1 MNRLLL
7 LSIISL
13 FATLPAFAQDEALPP
28 LPEDASNNQAF
39 VSEDAPAPAVPETQF
54 APEIFAQ
61 NPEPEPAPEASVPEE
76 PSPAANDPRQMALQD
91 LEEGEKEVAQQ
102 EEEERLAKEKE
113 QAELDAK
120 KNQVPQIDI
129 LELIKSG
136 GVLMWPI
143 GALSVIGLMFALE
156 RFIALRHNAIM
167 PRRLFKQIK
176 PYLEPSYFSPMAI
189 WTICDKYRSPAAR
202 VIQAALL
209 KIGRPLPEIV
219 AAVESAKQDEA
230 TNMYRNVRWLTLVS
244 SLAPLLGLLGTVW
257 GMIQAFYITA
267 NLEIGAN
274 RAEQL
279 SSGIYVALVTTA
291 AGLAV
296 AIPAAL
302 IAHLFEG
309 RILKAFH
316 KLDSRL
322 LPLYDILEK
331 QEGKPR
337 ISLSQ
342 YQGKK

>member
-1 MNRLLL
+1 MKRILT
-7 LSIISL
+7 LSFVSL
-13 FATLPAFAQDEALPP
+13 FLTVPAFAQEDALPP
-28 LPEDASNNQAF
+28 IPEDAAEVEPFVPVVEPDSN
-39 VSEDAPAPAVPETQF
+39 PAPQSDDA
-54 APEIFAQ
+54 AS
-61 NPEPEPAPEASVPEE
+61 PEADANESSVALP
-76 PSPAANDPRQMALQD
+76 ANDPRQMALQD
-91 LEEGEKEVAQQ
+91 LEEGDKEVAQR

-113 QAELDAK
+113 QAELEAK
-120 KNQVPQIDI
+120 KNQVPKIEI

-136 GVLMWPI
+136 GFLMWPI
-143 GALSVIGLMFALE
+143 GALSVLGLMFALE
-156 RFIALRHNAIM
+156 RFIALRRGAIM
-167 PRRLFKQIK
+167 PRRLFKQMN
-176 PYLEPSYFSPMAI
+176 PYLEPSRFSPMAI
-189 WTICDKYRSPAAR
+189 WAICEKYRSPAAR

-209 KIGRPLPEIV
+209 KIGRPLPEII

-337 ISLSQ
+337 ITLAQ
-342 YQGKK
+342 YQAKK

>member
-1 MNRLLL
+1 MKRFLT
-7 LSIISL
+7 LSFISL
-13 FATLPAFAQDEALPP
+13 FLTLPAFAQDDAIPV
-28 LPEDASNNQAF
+28 PEDVTEEQPF
-39 VSEDAPAPAVPETQF
+39 VPVVDADPAPAPQSDAAPALPETEAN
-54 APEIFAQ
+54 APDGGAL
-61 NPEPEPAPEASVPEE
+61 PASD
-76 PSPAANDPRQMALQD
+76 PSQMALKD
-91 LEEGEKEVAQQ
+91 LEEGDKEVAQK
-102 EEEERLAKEKE
+102 EEEARLAKEKE
-113 QAELDAK
+113 QADLEAK
-120 KNQVPQIDI
+120 KNQVPKIEI
-129 LELIKSG
+129 LKLIQSG
-136 GVLMWPI
+136 GELMWII
-143 GALSVIGLMFALE
+143 GALSVLGLMFALE
-156 RFIALRHNAIM
+156 RFIALRRGAIM
-167 PRRLFKQIK
+167 PRRLFKQMT
-176 PYLEPSYFSPMAI
+176 PYLEPSKFSPMAI
-189 WTICDKYRSPAAR
+189 WAICEKYRSPAGR
-202 VIQAALL
+202 IIQAALL

-296 AIPAAL
+296 AIPAAF
-302 IAHLFEG
+302 IAHMFEG

-316 KLDSRL
+316 KLDSKL

-337 ISLSQ
+337 ITLAQ
-342 YQGKK
+342 YQAKK

>member
-1 MNRLLL
+1 M
-7 LSIISL
+7 
-13 FATLPAFAQDEALPP
+13 
-28 LPEDASNNQAF
+28 
-39 VSEDAPAPAVPETQF
+39 
-54 APEIFAQ
+54 
-61 NPEPEPAPEASVPEE
+61 
-76 PSPAANDPRQMALQD
+76 
-91 LEEGEKEVAQQ
+91 
-102 EEEERLAKEKE
+102 
-113 QAELDAK
+113 
-120 KNQVPQIDI
+120 
-129 LELIKSG
+129 
-136 GVLMWPI
+136 
-143 GALSVIGLMFALE
+143 
-156 RFIALRHNAIM
+156 
-167 PRRLFKQIK
+167 
-176 PYLEPSYFSPMAI
+176 
-189 WTICDKYRSPAAR
+189 
-202 VIQAALL
+202 

-296 AIPAAL
+296 AIPAAF
-302 IAHLFEG
+302 IAHMFEG

-316 KLDSRL
+316 KLDSKL

-337 ISLSQ
+337 ITLAQ
-342 YQGKK
+342 YQAKK

>member
-1 MNRLLL
+1 MKRFLT
-7 LSIISL
+7 LSFISL
-13 FATLPAFAQDEALPP
+13 FLTLPAFAQDDAIPV
-28 LPEDASNNQAF
+28 PEDVTEEQPF
-39 VSEDAPAPAVPETQF
+39 VPVVDADPAPAPQSDAAPALPETEVN
-54 APEIFAQ
+54 APDGGAL
-61 NPEPEPAPEASVPEE
+61 PASD
-76 PSPAANDPRQMALQD
+76 PSQMALKD
-91 LEEGEKEVAQQ
+91 LEEGDKEVAQK
-102 EEEERLAKEKE
+102 EEEARLAKEKE
-113 QAELDAK
+113 QAELEAK
-120 KNQVPQIDI
+120 KNQVPKIEI
-129 LELIKSG
+129 LKLIKSG
-136 GVLMWPI
+136 GELMWII
-143 GALSVIGLMFALE
+143 GALSVLGLMFALE
-156 RFIALRHNAIM
+156 RFIALRRGAIM
-167 PRRLFKQIK
+167 PRRLFKQMN
-176 PYLEPSYFSPMAI
+176 PYLEPSKFSPMAI
-189 WTICDKYRSPAAR
+189 WAICEKYRSPAGR
-202 VIQAALL
+202 IIQAALL

-296 AIPAAL
+296 AIPAAF
-302 IAHLFEG
+302 IAHMFEG

-316 KLDSRL
+316 KLDSKL

-337 ISLSQ
+337 ITLAQ
-342 YQGKK
+342 YQAKK

>member
-1 MNRLLL
+1 MKRFLT
-7 LSIISL
+7 LSFISL
-13 FATLPAFAQDEALPP
+13 FLTLPAFAQDDAIPV
-28 LPEDASNNQAF
+28 PEDVTEEQPF
-39 VSEDAPAPAVPETQF
+39 VPVVDANPAPAPQSDAGAVLPETEAN
-54 APEIFAQ
+54 APDGGAL
-61 NPEPEPAPEASVPEE
+61 PDSD
-76 PSPAANDPRQMALQD
+76 PSQMALKD
-91 LEEGEKEVAQQ
+91 LEEGDKEVAQK
-102 EEEERLAKEKE
+102 EEDARLAKEKE
-113 QAELDAK
+113 QAELEAK
-120 KNQVPQIDI
+120 KNQVPKIDI
-129 LELIKSG
+129 FELIKSG
-136 GVLMWPI
+136 GFLMWPI

-156 RFIALRHNAIM
+156 RLIALRRGAIM
-167 PRRLFKQIK
+167 PRQLFKQMN
-176 PYLEPSYFSPMAI
+176 PYLEPSKFSPMAI
-189 WTICDKYRSPAAR
+189 WAICEKYRSPAGR
-202 VIQAALL
+202 IIQAALL

-219 AAVESAKQDEA
+219 AGVESAKQDEA

-296 AIPAAL
+296 AIPAAF
-302 IAHLFEG
+302 IAHMFEG

-316 KLDSRL
+316 KLDSKL

-337 ISLSQ
+337 ITLAQ
-342 YQGKK
+342 YQAKK

>member
-1 MNRLLL
+1 MKRILT
-7 LSIISL
+7 LSFISL
-13 FATLPAFAQDEALPP
+13 FLTFPAFAQDDAFPP
-28 LPEDASNNQAF
+28 VPDDVADVESFVPVAEEDSTPDSQPAEDAF
-39 VSEDAPAPAVPETQF
+39 PPET
-54 APEIFAQ
+54 
-61 NPEPEPAPEASVPEE
+61 EASVPDDKDL
-76 PSPAANDPRQMALQD
+76 PVSDPGKMALKD
-91 LEEGEKEVAQQ
+91 LEEGDKEVAQR

-113 QAELDAK
+113 QADLDAK
-120 KNQVPQIDI
+120 KNQVPKIEI

-136 GVLMWPI
+136 GFLMWPI
-143 GALSVIGLMFALE
+143 GALSVLGLMFALE
-156 RFIALRHNAIM
+156 RFIALRRGAIM
-167 PRRLFKQIK
+167 PRRLFKQMT
-176 PYLEPSYFSPMAI
+176 PYLEPSKFSPMAI
-189 WTICDKYRSPAAR
+189 WAICEKYRSPAAR

-209 KIGRPLPEIV
+209 KIGRPLPEIIS
-219 AAVESAKQDEA
+219 AVESAKQDEA

-316 KLDSRL
+316 KLDSKL
-322 LPLYDILEK
+322 LPLYDVLEK

-337 ISLSQ
+337 ISLAQ
-342 YQGKK
+342 YQAKR

>member
-1 MNRLLL
+1 MKRFLT
-7 LSIISL
+7 LSFISL
-13 FATLPAFAQDEALPP
+13 FLTLPAFAQDDAIPV
-28 LPEDASNNQAF
+28 PEDVTEEQPF
-39 VSEDAPAPAVPETQF
+39 VPVVDSDPAPAPQSDAAPAIPETEAN
-54 APEIFAQ
+54 APDGGAL
-61 NPEPEPAPEASVPEE
+61 PASD
-76 PSPAANDPRQMALQD
+76 PSQMALKD
-91 LEEGEKEVAQQ
+91 LEEGDKEVAQK
-102 EEEERLAKEKE
+102 EEEARLTKEKE
-113 QAELDAK
+113 QAELEAK
-120 KNQVPQIDI
+120 KNQVPKIEI
-129 LELIKSG
+129 LKLIQSG
-136 GVLMWPI
+136 GELMWII
-143 GALSVIGLMFALE
+143 GALSVLGLMFALE
-156 RFIALRHNAIM
+156 RFIALRRGAIM
-167 PRRLFKQIK
+167 PRRLFKQMT
-176 PYLEPSYFSPMAI
+176 PYLEPSKFSPMAI
-189 WTICDKYRSPAAR
+189 WAICEKYRSPAGR
-202 VIQAALL
+202 IIQAALL

-296 AIPAAL
+296 AIPAAF
-302 IAHLFEG
+302 IAHMFEG

-316 KLDSRL
+316 KLDSKL

-337 ISLSQ
+337 ITLAQ
-342 YQGKK
+342 YQAKK

>member
-1 MNRLLL
+1 MKRILT

-13 FATLPAFAQDEALPP
+13 FLTFPAFAQDDVLLP
-28 LPEDASNNQAF
+28 LPDDAAADEPFIPAAEGDANLSPQSNMEAA
-39 VSEDAPAPAVPETQF
+39 D
-54 APEIFAQ
+54 
-61 NPEPEPAPEASVPEE
+61 PAPETAPVDSQENALPVTD
-76 PSPAANDPRQMALQD
+76 SSLMAQKA
-91 LEEGEKEVAQQ
+91 LEEGDAEVAQQ
-102 EEEERLAKEKE
+102 EEAERLAKEKE
-113 QAELDAK
+113 QAELEAK
-120 KNQVPQIDI
+120 KKQVPKIEY

-136 GVLMWPI
+136 GELMWVI
-143 GALSVIGLMFALE
+143 GALSVLGLMFALE
-156 RFIALRHNAIM
+156 RFIALRRGAIM
-167 PRRLFKQIK
+167 PRRLFKQMN
-176 PYLEPSYFSPMAI
+176 PYLEPSKFSPMAI
-189 WTICDKYRSPAAR
+189 WAICEKYRSPAAR

-296 AIPAAL
+296 AIPAAF
-302 IAHLFEG
+302 IAHMFEG

-316 KLDSRL
+316 KLDSKL

-337 ISLSQ
+337 ITLAQ
-342 YQGKK
+342 YQAKK